1 VQHAAALISDAQQSR
16 KRFVTGLKYESYN
29 LSMSSVIRGGKPATL
44 APKSSIIERNLQGGI
59 RFNRIAALLA
69 LVTVAML
76 FVAPVIPQT
85 HQ

>member
-1 VQHAAALISDAQQSR
+1 MQHAADLISDAQQSR
-16 KRFVTGLKYESYN
+16 KRFVTGLKDESYN

-69 LVTVAML
+69 LVAVAML